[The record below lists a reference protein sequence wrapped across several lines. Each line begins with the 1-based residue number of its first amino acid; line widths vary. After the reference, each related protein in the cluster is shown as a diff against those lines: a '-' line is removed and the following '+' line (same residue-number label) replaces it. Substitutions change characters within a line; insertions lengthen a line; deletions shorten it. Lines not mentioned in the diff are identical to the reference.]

1 MEKITIKEIPVED
14 RPMEKLVRY
23 GAEYLS
29 DEELLAI
36 LIGTGTRDSNAIEC
50 ADALL
55 KKKFSKNWLLK
66 ASIYELREVQGIG
79 TVKACRIIAG
89 LTLGKRLTEKRDFNK
104 ISLTDPK
111 TVANYFFNV
120 YSTETREIF
129 CCILL
134 DTKNKPIS
142 NEIISI
148 GTLNA
153 TLVHPRE
160 VFRRAIHAGANSII
174 VAHNHPSGDPMP
186 SDEDIKLTKRL
197 VDSGKIIGIEI
208 LDHIV
213 VGNQKYISMKQ
224 HKMM

>member
-1 MEKITIKEIPVED
+1 MENITIKEIPVED
-14 RPMEKLVRY
+14 RPMEKMTRY

-36 LIGTGTRDSNAIEC
+36 LIGTGTRDNNAIEC
-50 ADALL
+50 ADILL
-55 KKKFSKNWLLK
+55 KKRFSKNWLLK
-66 ASIYELREVQGIG
+66 ASIYELKETQGIG

-89 LTLGKRLTEKRDFNK
+89 LTLGKRLTERRDFNE
-104 ISLTDPK
+104 ISLKDPK

-120 YSTETREIF
+120 YSMETREIF

-142 NEIISI
+142 NEIISV

-160 VFRRAIHAGANSII
+160 VFRKAIHAGANSII
-174 VAHNHPSGDPMP
+174 VVHNHPSGDPMP
-186 SDEDIKLTKRL
+186 SNEDIELTKRL
-197 VDSGKIIGIEI
+197 VDSGRIIGIEV

-213 VGNQKYISMKQ
+213 VGNQKYISMKH